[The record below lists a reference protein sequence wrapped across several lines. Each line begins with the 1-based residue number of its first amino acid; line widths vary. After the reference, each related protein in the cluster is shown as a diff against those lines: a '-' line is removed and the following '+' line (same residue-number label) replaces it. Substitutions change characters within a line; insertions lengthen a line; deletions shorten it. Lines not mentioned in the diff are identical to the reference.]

1 MILNKEQKMSKYA
14 ELKTKLTRLEV
25 ATENYW
31 TQLFD
36 IYQHFP
42 SAMLDF
48 LGIEN
53 NRVIDL
59 NLNEVPVLSIGK
71 KEGDKVVNTPAQ
83 MLDKEGKSLA
93 FAIRLALCDE
103 SDYART
109 FLFFDVKMYRELSNV
124 VFNIDGFAHPVICIR
139 NDETHEVDFTPLCT
153 AIYEFLQEKLSPKR
167 FL

>member
-1 MILNKEQKMSKYA
+1 MSKYA
-14 ELKTKLTRLEV
+14 ELKTQLTRLEV
-25 ATENYW
+25 TTEKYW
-31 TQLFD
+31 AQLFD
-36 IYQHFP
+36 IYQYLP
-42 SAMLDF
+42 STLLDF
-48 LGIEN
+48 LGVEN

-71 KEGDKVVNTPAQ
+71 HEGSKVVNTPAQ

-93 FAIRLALCDE
+93 FAMRLALCDE

-109 FLFFDVKMYRELSNV
+109 FLVFDVKMYRELSNV

-139 NDETHEVDFTPLCT
+139 NDETHEVDFIPLCT
-153 AIYEFLQEKLSPKR
+153 AIYEFLRDKLSPKK